1 MSEAYLIIYGGAA
14 NVGLGG
20 SLAPLGDVTGDGYP
34 DLWLGAPDAADS
46 SAGTV
51 GLWYIL
57 PGLGL

>member
-1 MSEAYLIIYGGAA
+1 MSEADLIIDGGAA
-14 NVGLGG
+14 SLELGG

-34 DLWLGAPDAADS
+34 DLWLGAPDAADT

-51 GLWYIL
+51 GLGYIL